1 MLNLSHQNKQI
12 LLGLP
17 VNLFVES
24 KQNLRKMSNC
34 IFYDVKETVKKRL
47 INSYGK
53 NIQIH
58 FPQLRY
64 GTPAIINDTQK
75 IQKYKEEQLEW
86 SILALSPKDIIIMLM
101 MKIMIMIIKK
111 NINDK

>member
-53 NIQIH
+53 NI
-58 FPQLRY
+58 
-64 GTPAIINDTQK
+64 
-75 IQKYKEEQLEW
+75 
-86 SILALSPKDIIIMLM
+86 
-101 MKIMIMIIKK
+101 
-111 NINDK
+111 